1 MELCR
6 DGDQVSEKEAC
17 TKDGR
22 KSPGCSPMNIVTRIA
37 DEGTDRKTARSLLLC
52 THRDKLAFVQ
62 ESET

>member
-1 MELCR
+1 
-6 DGDQVSEKEAC
+6 
-17 TKDGR
+17 
-22 KSPGCSPMNIVTRIA
+22 MNIVTRIA